1 MNELLQAIKKT
12 LQDTKLFKSVEIH
25 GGGFSG
31 IEDLKK
37 FAQVAPAS
45 RVGLVNMGEILAT
58 PEGMLECALNLSII
72 FSSADINPQKTR
84 HTEALRILE
93 EVLLLVK
100 DGRWG
105 SIKNPVADTEIDS
118 IKTTNYYGSQ
128 LYGNNLALWKVD
140 WVQRLKLG
148 TDRFNL
154 TNKA

>member
-1 MNELLQAIKKT
+1 MNELLQAIKET
-12 LQDTKLFKSVEIH
+12 LQDTKLFKSVEVH

-31 IEDLKK
+31 VEDLKK
-37 FAQVAPAS
+37 FSQVAPSA
-45 RVGLVNMGEILAT
+45 RVGLVNMGEILVS
-58 PEGMLECALNLSII
+58 PEGMLECSLNLSII
-72 FSSADINPQKTR
+72 FSSTDINQQQTR

-105 SIKNPVADTEIDS
+105 SIQNPVADTEIDS
-118 IKTTNYYGSQ
+118 ITTTNYYGPQ

-140 WVQRLKLG
+140 WIQKIKLG
-148 TDRFNL
+148 TDKFNL